1 MNPEEFIAALE
12 TAAEKY
18 ALDARILAKTKNSV
32 KARIDINESIAVQC
46 YFNQRSATTNF
57 VMIGWSRRLYGRDSV
72 GGTWHRHPFDDPDSH
87 DDSATG
93 SLPVGPEQF
102 LDEVFEI
109 LIHEGLIS
117 PPVPGKDDQ

>member
-1 MNPEEFIAALE
+1 MNLEEFISALN
-12 TAAEKY
+12 TAAQKY
-18 ALDARILAKTKNSV
+18 ALNVQVIAQTQNSV
-32 KARIDINESIAVQC
+32 KARIDISESIAVQW
-46 YFNQRSATTNF
+46 YYNQKSATTNF

-93 SLPVGPEQF
+93 STPVEPEQF

-109 LIHEGLIS
+109 LINEGLIS
-117 PPVPGKDDQ
+117 PPVPGEDDP